1 MLCNGFVFKLTPY
14 SYGFIKKEAIFVSK
28 EMVSSYLT
36 ALKS

>member
-1 MLCNGFVFKLTPY
+1 MLQKGFVLKLTPNN
-14 SYGFIKKEAIFVSK
+14 YGFIKKEAIFVPK